1 MLGLVCKRAHRFMPI
16 KTMHERFGRDC
27 KSRPA
32 LRVSHAEPVEAWRC
46 SPPFDRLR
54 VTKKTVVFFSPP
66 SLVILGCAA
75 SEDLVRFSVKQKEIL
90 EAYGFKGDGWFFL
103 RMASKN
109 RRIFQF

>member
-1 MLGLVCKRAHRFMPI
+1 M
-16 KTMHERFGRDC
+16 
-27 KSRPA
+27 A
-32 LRVSHAEPVEAWRC
+32 LFTTLRQAQGDQKNRRIFQ
-46 SPPFDRLR
+46 PPG
-54 VTKKTVVFFSPP
+54 
-66 SLVILGCAA
+66 LVILGCAA